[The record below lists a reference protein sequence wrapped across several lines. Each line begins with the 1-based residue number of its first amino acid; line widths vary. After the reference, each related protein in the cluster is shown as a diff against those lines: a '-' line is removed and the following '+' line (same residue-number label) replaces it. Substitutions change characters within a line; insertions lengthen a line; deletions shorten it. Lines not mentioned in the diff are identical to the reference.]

1 LVTTLCFFTQS
12 HPRFELET
20 AIANSWGENNIS
32 LSNSIDRIAKL
43 ILSLT
48 ILMIIN
54 LIAVPILVNSESYGD
69 IVPYLLYSL
78 FLTSL
83 GVLTGLSMAWVL
95 YTNQDLKSSNSNP
108 DEEKLEEKRENL
120 PMMSTD
126 VKSVVQILQA
136 NNNNMWQAELVRLGN
151 FTNSKASRLLS
162 TMEYEG
168 LVRRVRDGMGKRV
181 ELIINED
188 LI

>member
-1 LVTTLCFFTQS
+1 
-12 HPRFELET
+12 
-20 AIANSWGENNIS
+20 
-32 LSNSIDRIAKL
+32 
-43 ILSLT
+43 
-48 ILMIIN
+48 
-54 LIAVPILVNSESYGD
+54 
-69 IVPYLLYSL
+69 
-78 FLTSL
+78 
-83 GVLTGLSMAWVL
+83 VL

>member
-1 LVTTLCFFTQS
+1 
-12 HPRFELET
+12 
-20 AIANSWGENNIS
+20 
-32 LSNSIDRIAKL
+32 
-43 ILSLT
+43 
-48 ILMIIN
+48 
-54 LIAVPILVNSESYGD
+54 
-69 IVPYLLYSL
+69 
-78 FLTSL
+78 
-83 GVLTGLSMAWVL
+83 
-95 YTNQDLKSSNSNP
+95 
-108 DEEKLEEKRENL
+108 
-120 PMMSTD
+120 MMSTD